1 MAPLT
6 PSKSHIS
13 TGITLDGSSPRRDYL
28 STPIR
33 GPSRIEDPP
42 LYTTVDNLLLPGVIG
57 TTVEGP
63 KTPKRSPIARRG
75 NTNNYFQNTNDI
87 NSNYTL
93 LPNNTSM
100 SASSPH
106 SIKRPNSNS
115 VRSPQQ
121 QSHQQQYGSRGET
134 SSPPPPW
141 SSGSGGN
148 RTPPRYID
156 AEILVENPSMTTGSG
171 TRDMGGD
178 QTPQRGKKYRS
189 MVRPHDTPIRKRYNS
204 QEAAQRV
211 PISLDLDIDQDDDD
225 DDEEEEVEGGEGVEN
240 GPEGQYDFDH
250 MSHHH
255 HHHHHHHHQNYHD
268 NADMDEGSDDSL
280 DIGDYDDEVYAV
292 ERHVS
297 NGNGRSK
304 VEEGNVYTD
313 ENTIVQQLERKKE
326 KEQLSFIKR
335 WTRVLMQQR
344 DELGWGT
351 PTKDRQQQQHPIDT
365 DDDDDDDDDDSDSG
379 RFLTS
384 ARVRRAEYRRRSP
397 SLLKVNR
404 MISTPAPPTLQ
415 AVKASTPHAVLDSPQ
430 NNPFNVP
437 TMRQMDSGIG
447 LGGSQESHD
456 DDYAEAIEEMDEQSG
471 NEYFRPLARQST
483 SPWLQRTGHRGGETQ
498 DHWNYESQGE
508 EEQAGFTDYETD
520 VDRRSS
526 YGLLSNRYQS
536 ARQYYTEQESDYP
549 LKEPPTATEQQ
560 RVYPW
565 HVVWRMFTDSTRAMK
580 DLYDSILTTLQ
591 VYLWMLFS
599 RIHFVI
605 TWPWLHR
612 QEILRTGETW
622 VDAGVSSGLLSSGT
636 LMGVALLAL
645 AVWGG
650 NTFNFKESNMT
661 KGYNGGNAT
670 VVPISK
676 GPMLKERISSV
687 WSNIRWHSSPKSG
700 KNDDEIEYSQWREW
714 IPQVPSVNNWIP
726 FRKSKNQ
733 NKMLIPADKIE
744 SFEDLKA
751 RIDMIQ
757 GVLNDLKLADEN
769 MDESMGRNINNLRKE
784 LRKELKTQFDNLS
797 DLVSDVEKKLDEV
810 TDEVESLKEYV
821 KHGSWINQTVLELI
835 HDELPQYLVVSRDPK
850 SGKLSI
856 PGEFWDTARELFMTS
871 AQVHGAIEDRA
882 KKQGKVAGW
891 SDFLQENERAMSV
904 FVEDHMSA
912 VTKGAFLELVKTEAN
927 LIWQGLERNVVA
939 LLEKQGKLQG
949 RNAPQRTG
957 YYGSPSTTA
966 RAVDNRPL
974 TDVERELI
982 TGLIDEALDKYSAD
996 VLAKPDYALHSA
1008 GGRIIPKLTSP
1019 SYNHNMRP
1027 TWFGR
1032 WVGQYLVRNPRQS
1045 NPVSKV
1051 IEPGLGAGEC
1061 WAMGGQEGQVG
1072 IRLARKIIV
1081 TEVTVEHAD
1090 PSVAFDAGTA
1100 PREIEI
1106 WSLRDDK
1113 DVPEKDEEE
1122 EEEKE
1127 AEQQKETSASTD
1139 QANGW
1144 WRSGAPWPKSVFLT
1158 TIEYDAN
1165 TSTASMDQQA
1175 TSRPKLRQTFS
1186 VPLSKQTTPSV
1197 GVAVRIKSN
1206 WGHPNHTCLYRI
1218 RVHGYEPSS
1227 AAKEGS
1233 L

>member
-6 PSKSHIS
+6 PSRSRIS
-13 TGITLDGSSPRRDYL
+13 TGITLDESSPRRDYL

-57 TTVEGP
+57 TTVQGP
-63 KTPKRSPIARRG
+63 KTPIRSPIARRV

-87 NSNYTL
+87 NVKYAH

-100 SASSPH
+100 STPSPRL
-106 SIKRPNSNS
+106 IQRPNSNS
-115 VRSPQQ
+115 IRSPQQ
-121 QSHQQQYGSRGET
+121 QLHQQQYRSRGET

-148 RTPPRYID
+148 RTPSRYVD
-156 AEILVENPSMTTGSG
+156 AETLVENSSMGTGSG
-171 TRDMGGD
+171 TRDMAGD

-189 MVRPHDTPIRKRYNS
+189 MFRPHDTPIRKRYNS

-225 DDEEEEVEGGEGVEN
+225 DDDDEEEGEVEVGEEVEDD
-240 GPEGQYDFDH
+240 PEGQHDFDH

-255 HHHHHHHHQNYHD
+255 HHHRHHDYHD
-268 NADMDEGSDDSL
+268 DADMDEENDDNL
-280 DIGDYDDEVYAV
+280 DIGDYGDEVYAV
-292 ERHVS
+292 EHHVNS
-297 NGNGRSK
+297 GSGRSK
-304 VEEGNVYTD
+304 GEEEEEENVYPN
-313 ENTIVQQLERKKE
+313 ENIIVQQLERKKE

-351 PTKDRQQQQHPIDT
+351 PMKDRQQQHLPIDT
-365 DDDDDDDDDDSDSG
+365 DNDDDSDSG
-379 RFLTS
+379 RSLTS

-397 SLLKVNR
+397 TLLKVNR
-404 MISTPAPPTLQ
+404 KIPSPAPSALQ
-415 AVKASTPHAVLDSPQ
+415 VGKASTPHAILDSPK

-437 TMRQMDSGIG
+437 KMSQMDSGIG
-447 LGGSQESHD
+447 LGGSQEWHD
-456 DDYAEAIEEMDEQSG
+456 GEYAEAIEEADEQSED
-471 NEYFRPLARQST
+471 EYSRPLARRST
-483 SPWLQRTGHRGGETQ
+483 SPWLQRADHRGGETE

-526 YGLLSNRYQS
+526 YGLPSNRYQS
-536 ARQYYTEQESDYP
+536 ARQYYTEQELDYP
-549 LKEPPTATEQQ
+549 LKAPPTAPAQQ

-565 HVVWRMFTDSTRAMK
+565 HVVWRAFVNNTRAMK
-580 DLYDSILTTLQ
+580 DLYDSILATLQ
-591 VYLWMLFS
+591 IYLWMLLTW
-599 RIHFVI
+599 IHSVI
-605 TWPWLHR
+605 SWPWMHR

-622 VDAGVSSGLLSSGT
+622 IDAGVSSGLLSSGT
-636 LMGVALLAL
+636 LIGVALLAL

-650 NTFNFKESNMT
+650 NSLNFKESNMT
-661 KGYNGGNAT
+661 NGHNGANAT
-670 VVPISK
+670 AVQFPR
-676 GPMLKERISSV
+676 GPMLKERVSSV
-687 WSNIRWHSSPKSG
+687 WSSIRWHSSPKSG
-700 KNDDEIEYSQWREW
+700 EDDNETGYSQWREW
-714 IPQVPSVNNWIP
+714 IPQVPSVNDWIP
-726 FRKSKNQ
+726 FRTSKNR
-733 NKMLIPADKIE
+733 NKILIPADKIE

-751 RIDMIQ
+751 RIDIIQ
-757 GVLNDLKLADEN
+757 GVLSDLKLADDN
-769 MDESMGRNINNLRKE
+769 MDENMGKTINSLRKE
-784 LRKELKTQFDNLS
+784 LRKELKTQFDSLS

-821 KHGSWINQTVLELI
+821 KHGNWINQTVLELI
-835 HDELPQYLVVSRDPK
+835 HDELPQHLVVSRDPE

-871 AQVHGAIEDRA
+871 AQVQGAIEDRG

-891 SDFLQENERAMSV
+891 NDFLQENERAMSV

-912 VTKGAFLELVKTEAN
+912 VTRSAFLDLVKTEAN

-949 RNAPQRTG
+949 RNAPQRTD
-957 YYGSPSTTA
+957 YGSPSTTA

-996 VLAKPDYALHSA
+996 VLAKPDYAVHSA

-1019 SYNHNMRP
+1019 SYNNMKP

-1032 WVGQYLVRNPRQS
+1032 WVGQYLVRNPRKS

-1051 IEPGLGAGEC
+1051 IEPGLGAGDC
-1061 WAMGGQEGQVG
+1061 WAMEGQEGQLG

-1081 TEVTVEHAD
+1081 TEVTVEHAG
-1090 PSVAFDAGTA
+1090 PGVAFDAGTA

-1106 WSLRDDK
+1106 WSLRDGK
-1113 DVPEKDEEE
+1113 DVPEKE

-1127 AEQQKETSASTD
+1127 AEQQKEASASTD
-1139 QANGW
+1139 QGDGW
-1144 WRSGAPWPKSVFLT
+1144 WRSGAPWPKSIYLA
-1158 TIEYDAN
+1158 TIEYAAS
-1165 TSTASMDQQA
+1165 TSTTSMDQQA
-1175 TSRPKLRQTFS
+1175 VSKPKLRQTFS
-1186 VPLSKQTTPSV
+1186 IPLSKQTTPSV

-1227 AAKEGS
+1227 AAKDGS